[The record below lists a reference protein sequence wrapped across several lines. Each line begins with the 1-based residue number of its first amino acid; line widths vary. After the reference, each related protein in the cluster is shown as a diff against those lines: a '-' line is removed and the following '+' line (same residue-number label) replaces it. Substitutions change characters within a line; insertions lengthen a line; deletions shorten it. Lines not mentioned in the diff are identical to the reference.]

1 MPGVLSDRR
10 STLEYVMAGIDT
22 RVARIAEAT
31 LAEQQFVTPIEVLI
45 GLGWLAQPNVDRWL
59 RGLVTSLDL
68 CVGVDHAKT
77 AAALDSLRDWA
88 KDHGLPAWETDYRE
102 LRFTASGDP
111 ATEHAF
117 RTRWAATDH
126 PAPEL
131 PPRRTRGITVISP
144 HNAFECAS
152 CGETGDLLLDG
163 KAGAI
168 CLDCADLGHLV
179 FLPSGDA
186 ALTRRAKKAS
196 RLSAVV
202 VRFSLRRKR
211 YERQGILVENDAI
224 EQAAQQCLD
233 DADARALRRTHDQ
246 ARRAA
251 VDEKFRD
258 EFAVAIRGLF
268 PGCPPARADTIAYH
282 AALRGSGRIG
292 RSAAGRALD
301 PDAIRLAVT
310 ASVRHVDT
318 DYDDLLMSG
327 VDRDDARHRVR
338 DRVDRILDAWRD
350 GATDLDG

>member
-1 MPGVLSDRR
+1 
-10 STLEYVMAGIDT
+10 
-22 RVARIAEAT
+22 
-31 LAEQQFVTPIEVLI
+31 
-45 GLGWLAQPNVDRWL
+45 
-59 RGLVTSLDL
+59 
-68 CVGVDHAKT
+68 
-77 AAALDSLRDWA
+77 
-88 KDHGLPAWETDYRE
+88 
-102 LRFTASGDP
+102 
-111 ATEHAF
+111 
-117 RTRWAATDH
+117 
-126 PAPEL
+126 
-131 PPRRTRGITVISP
+131 VISP

-292 RSAAGRALD
+292 RSVAGRALD

>member
-1 MPGVLSDRR
+1 
-10 STLEYVMAGIDT
+10 MAGIET
-22 RVARIAEAT
+22 GVARIAEAT
-31 LAEQQFVTPIEVLI
+31 LAEQQFVTPIDVLI
-45 GLGWLAQPNVDRWL
+45 GLGWLAQPNVDRWQ
-59 RGLVTSLDL
+59 RGRVTSLDL
-68 CVGVDHAKT
+68 CVGVDDAKT
-77 AAALDSLRDWA
+77 GAALDALRDWA
-88 KDHGLPAWETDYRE
+88 KGHGLEVWDTDYRE

-111 ATEHAF
+111 AAERAF
-117 RTRWAATDH
+117 RTRWASADH

-131 PPRRTRGITVISP
+131 LPRRSRELTVISP
-144 HNAFECAS
+144 HNAWTCAS
-152 CGETGDLLLDG
+152 CGDTGELLVKT
-163 KAGAI
+163 KAGAL

-179 FLPSGDA
+179 FLRSGDA
-186 ALTRRAKKAS
+186 TLTRRAKKAS

-202 VRFSLRRKR
+202 VRLSMRRNR

-246 ARRAA
+246 PRRATF
-251 VDEKFRD
+251 DEKFRD
-258 EFAVAIRGLF
+258 EFAVAIRELF
-268 PGCPPARADTIAYH
+268 LGCPPARADTIAYH

-301 PDAIRLAVT
+301 LDAIRLAVT

-338 DRVDRILDAWRD
+338 DRVDRILDTWRD
-350 GATDLDG
+350 GATDLDA

>member
-1 MPGVLSDRR
+1 
-10 STLEYVMAGIDT
+10 
-22 RVARIAEAT
+22 
-31 LAEQQFVTPIEVLI
+31 
-45 GLGWLAQPNVDRWL
+45 
-59 RGLVTSLDL
+59 
-68 CVGVDHAKT
+68 
-77 AAALDSLRDWA
+77 LRDWA

-102 LRFTASGDP
+102 LRFTVGGDP

-126 PAPEL
+126 PAPQL

-144 HNAFECAS
+144 HSAFECAS
-152 CGETGDLLLDG
+152 CGESGDLLLEG

-186 ALTRRAKKAS
+186 ALTRRAKRAS

-202 VRFSLRRKR
+202 VRWSMRRNR

-224 EQAAQQCLD
+224 EQAAQQCID
-233 DADARALRRTHDQ
+233 DADARALRRTYDQ
-246 ARRAA
+246 VRRAA
-251 VDEKFRD
+251 VDETFRD
-258 EFAVAIRGLF
+258 EFAVAIRELF
-268 PGCPPARADTIAYH
+268 PGCPPARANTIAYH
-282 AALRGSGRIG
+282 AAVGGSGRIG
-292 RSAAGRALD
+292 RSAGRALD

-327 VDRDDARHRVR
+327 VERDDARHRVR
-338 DRVDRILDAWRD
+338 DRVDHILDTWRD
-350 GATDLDG
+350 GVTDLDA